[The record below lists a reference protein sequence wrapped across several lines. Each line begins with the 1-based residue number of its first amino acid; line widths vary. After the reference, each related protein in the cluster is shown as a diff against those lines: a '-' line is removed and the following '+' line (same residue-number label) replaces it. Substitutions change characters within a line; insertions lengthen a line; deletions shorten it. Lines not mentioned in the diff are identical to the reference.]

1 MAEKVGTIYYDL
13 DLDDSKFASKS
24 KQAGN
29 DADNFSDKL
38 KNSTAQLAALGA
50 IATVA
55 LTQVVG
61 MLDKAVDA
69 AVRQQNALMGLS
81 SVARG
86 TGNSIDAATQA
97 AKDLSA
103 DGLMPLGDAALGLK
117 NLLAS
122 GFSLPQ
128 AIRLMEAFKD
138 SAAFGRQGSL
148 EFGQAI
154 ASATEGIKNGNSIL
168 VDNAGVTKNLSNI
181 LVDAGFSA
189 QDLSKAS
196 QDAGVRMAL
205 FNGIIGETKNQT
217 GDAAKLAESF
227 GGAQARLTT
236 QTTNLQVAIGTALQ
250 PVLQKL
256 MDIISPIVQGIMD
269 WVKNNPALAAAI
281 AVATV
286 VTLALAAA
294 IGLVAA
300 AIGVVM
306 TIGAPLVGIVA
317 AIVAGIGLLI
327 GAGVYLETQFGL
339 ITKAIDAVKGAFETV
354 KTTITNVFNSIVN
367 NPAVQAVAGF
377 IGTTFKQIWT
387 DLQGIFQQLGEAL
400 KPVFN
405 ALGSVFKAIGDF
417 VSRHGEV
424 FLNILKGIG
433 IAVGVI
439 VLGPLIAAF
448 AAFVAIVKVVSVV
461 LGFINKHFETIKNVV
476 LTILKVA
483 FAPLIAVVMV
493 VIGVFQALVWIV
505 QQIWNV
511 LSFVFNAV
519 WAVISFV
526 FNAIAAVWN
535 TVLAPVFNAIVF
547 VISSLFQIWVSIWT
561 GIFTVVWT
569 IISTIAQ
576 IIAVIFM
583 GIFNWVLNTFLIPLW
598 NFFSAIFTAIWNVIS
613 TVFTTVWNFI
623 VSVVSG
629 IWNTIV
635 SVFSAVANFV
645 GGIFNTIK
653 NAIWSPIQS
662 AYNTISGI
670 IGNIYNTIVGGI
682 RNAINGVT
690 SFVNDAIN
698 AGKNLIDGIVKGVMN
713 AKDAVVN
720 KVKEICS
727 GALDAVKK
735 FFGIKSPS
743 RVMAQMGD
751 YLMQGLQNGVE
762 RAGDA
767 VVSAATTVSERI
779 NDGMQN
785 SLANVADGAQRV
797 VGVYSGMY
805 GQLNAMDMASA
816 ASLNGTVSAIN
827 NASSSD
833 GAAIAQAPLQINV
846 DQSGIIARSRS
857 ELRDI
862 AGDMIEAVNEDLRA
876 RGYNEIGDGKVNG
889 SSTNG

>member
-24 KQAGN
+24 KQAGTE
-29 DADNFSDKL
+29 ADNFSEKL

-69 AVRQQNALMGLS
+69 AVRQQNALMGLA
-81 SVARG
+81 SVAKG
-86 TGNSIDAATQA
+86 TGNDINATTKA

-181 LVDAGFSA
+181 LVDAGYSA
-189 QDLSKAS
+189 QDLAKAG

-205 FNGIIGETKNQT
+205 FNGIVAETKNQT
-217 GDAAKLAESF
+217 GDAAKLSESF

-493 VIGVFQALVWIV
+493 IIGVFQALVWIV
-505 QQIWNV
+505 QQVWNV

-519 WAVISFV
+519 WAIVSFV

-535 TVLAPVFNAIVF
+535 TVLAPVFNAIIF
-547 VISSLFQIWVSIWT
+547 IISSLFQIWVSIWT
-561 GIFTVVWT
+561 GIFQVVWT

-598 NFFSAIFTAIWNVIS
+598 NFFSAIFTAIWTVIS

-767 VVSAATTVSERI
+767 VVNAATTVSERI

-785 SLANVADGAQRV
+785 SLQNVADGAQRV

-816 ASLNGTVSAIN
+816 ASLNGTVTAIN
-827 NASSSD
+827 NAQSD
-833 GAAIAQAPLQINV
+833 SGAGIAQPPVVVNI
-846 DQSGIIARSRS
+846 DQSGVIARSRG
-857 ELRDI
+857 EFRDI
-862 AGDMIEAVNEDLRA
+862 IADGIEAVNEDLRA
-876 RGYNEIGDGKVNG
+876 RGYSEIGDGKVRG
-889 SSTNG
+889 SSNV